1 MPVAAQPP
9 EKARK
14 TVRFCL
20 LFAKACSH
28 HLCRIQPGLFG
39 LAFRIAVTADEPLL

>member
-1 MPVAAQPP
+1 MPVAVQRL

-14 TVRFCL
+14 AVRFCL

-39 LAFRIAVTADEPLL
+39 LAFSVAVTADEPLL